1 RRRQN
6 DGTAYWLEAGLDAP
20 GPYDNMEQRP
30 FAERCMLSFSSTG
43 GPPMLPALYN
53 NHKRIVQ
60 SEDTVLILIEMV
72 HDARVVR
79 MNAEHDPPHIKKWL
93 GDSIGWWEEDTLVVE
108 TTNFRDT
115 PAFSQGSENMKVT
128 ERFRLESADSL
139 VYTFTVE
146 DPTVW
151 TAPFTGEYSWPRTDN
166 KVFEYAC
173 HEANYSFEGIMR
185 GARLLEAEFRGE
197 EPEGVVNPTR

>member
-1 RRRQN
+1 
-6 DGTAYWLEAGLDAP
+6 
-20 GPYDNMEQRP
+20 M
-30 FAERCMLSFSSTG
+30 FAVRCILGFNS
-43 GPPMLPALYN
+43 GPPMNPAGYN
-53 NHKRIVQ
+53 QNVQ
-60 SEDTVLILIEMV
+60 IAQTEDHVLLLNEMV
-72 HDARVVR
+72 HSSRIIPLDGRPHLPDGVR
-79 MNAEHDPPHIKKWL
+79 QWM
-93 GDSIGWWEEDTLVVE
+93 GDSRGRWEGETLVVE

-139 VYTFTVE
+139 IYTFTVE

-151 TAPFTGEYSWPRTDN
+151 TAPFTGEYSWHRTDN